1 MRELEELLGALVIAA
16 ALGDAEAAAFLPV
29 AADWVREYEDIGGPP

>member
-16 ALGDAEAAAFLPV
+16 ALGDEEAAALLPV
-29 AADWVREYEDIGGPP
+29 AADWVKDYEDG

>member
-16 ALGDAEAAAFLPV
+16 ALGDEEAAAFLPV
-29 AADWVREYEDIGGPP
+29 AAEWIRDFEDG

>member
-29 AADWVREYEDIGGPP
+29 AAEWIKDYESG